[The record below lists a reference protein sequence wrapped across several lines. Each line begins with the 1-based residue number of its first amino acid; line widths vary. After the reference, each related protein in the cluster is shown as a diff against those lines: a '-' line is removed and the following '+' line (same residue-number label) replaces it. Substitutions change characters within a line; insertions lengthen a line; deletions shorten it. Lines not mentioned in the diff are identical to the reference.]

1 MRGSDLKM
9 SMPLATATGTG
20 RIGLGARDIDYLFTP
35 VLLQGEN
42 RRGLAIPVSITGP
55 WSNPR
60 IRPDLEKAID
70 LNFKEERK
78 KLEKKARE
86 EVDREIDKFVQKEL
100 GVTVQKGQ
108 SVEDALKDNVKEQA
122 VKELFKLFE

>member
-1 MRGSDLKM
+1 
-9 SMPLATATGTG
+9 MPLATATGEG

-42 RRGLAIPVSITGP
+42 SRGLAIPVRIRGP
-55 WSNPR
+55 WSDPK

-78 KLEKKARE
+78 KLEAKARKE
-86 EVDREIDKFVQKEL
+86 IDKEIDKFVEKEL
-100 GVTVQKGQ
+100 GVTVGEGQ
-108 SVEDALKDNVKEQA
+108 SVEDALRDNVKDQA